1 MSRCAYRRD
10 PVGDATDARS
20 RRVVL
25 VGDPTARAWV
35 AVAAGLGEGLTAEEQ
50 LRAGHQPFPLG
61 VVDPVVGAAYV
72 THGREA
78 AAQHPVEDAGRPE
91 GHVGGRQLGQ
101 EREIGGHR
109 RDVHMAVDEPREDEP
124 PRGVERR
131 HPRAR
136 SQASSDVDDPA
147 VEDPNVPVTPLAG
160 HDIEVPA
167 ATDEKTAT
175 LLAAIVV
182 HGVRSYQVR
191 PGLGSPDRPWA
202 DPSSRRGVRPC
213 GAPARPPM
221 RAGAPSA
228 SPDVTRTHAPSR
240 EIRDISKA
248 LPIG

>member
-35 AVAAGLGEGLTAEEQ
+35 AVAAGLGEGLAAEEH
-50 LRAGHQPFPLG
+50 LRAGHQPLPLG
-61 VVDPVVGAAYV
+61 VVDPVVGTAQV

-78 AAQHPVEDAGRPE
+78 AAQHPVENAGRPE

-136 SQASSDVDDPA
+136 SQAGSDVDDPA
-147 VEDPNVPVTPLAG
+147 VEDADVPVAPLAG
-160 HDIEVPA
+160 HDVEVPA
-167 ATDEKTAT
+167 AADEKAAA
-175 LLAAIVV
+175 LLGAIVV

-191 PGLGSPDRPWA
+191 PGLGSPDRTWA
-202 DPSSRRGVRPC
+202 DPRQSPRDPPLRRSGSPPHAGRSAECIPRC
-213 GAPARPPM
+213 DQDARP
-221 RAGAPSA
+221 
-228 SPDVTRTHAPSR
+228 
-240 EIRDISKA
+240 IS
-248 LPIG
+248 GD